1 MFKNKKGIFNSIKFI
16 VMVAV
21 FAIGISYLGFQSP
34 EKILAKNIIGGIT
47 PPPVSG
53 CVTQGSS
60 GSDIC
65 TPLDEGPTNEVKTGG
80 LSVGGFIA
88 QGDSQ
93 VVAGPMSLGKTGSS
107 STLTVSGNDMTSG
120 NVKIE
125 SLGGVSG
132 ITYPA
137 PVCASSVGQLYLCGT
152 TPPAPPT
159 PVVTNNTSE

>member
-1 MFKNKKGIFNSIKFI
+1 
-16 VMVAV
+16 MVV
-21 FAIGISYLGFQSP
+21 ILTIGVSYLGFRNP
-34 EKILAKNIIGGIT
+34 EKTLAKATIGGIT
-47 PPPVSG
+47 PPPVFG

-60 GSDIC
+60 GSNIC
-65 TPLDEGPTNEVKTGG
+65 TPLDEGSANQVKTGG

-93 VVAGPMSLGKTGSS
+93 VVAGPVYIGKTGSLP
-107 STLTVSGNDMTSG
+107 TLTISGNDMTSG

-137 PVCASSVGQLYLCGT
+137 PVCSSSVGQLYLCGT

-159 PVVTNNTSE
+159 PVIVNNVSE